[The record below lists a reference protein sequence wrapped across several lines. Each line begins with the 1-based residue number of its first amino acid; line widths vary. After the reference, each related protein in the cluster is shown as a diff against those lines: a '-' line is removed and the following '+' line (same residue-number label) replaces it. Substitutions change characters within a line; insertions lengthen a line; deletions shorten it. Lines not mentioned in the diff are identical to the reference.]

1 WSRDPAGVAVPS
13 DRRTVRAMHAGW
25 REVSV
30 WRWIAETAAAE
41 VIVNEAVRAV
51 DDATGA
57 RVDAS
62 RAMRLRRL
70 ADRIRSDAGDGAAPA
85 SADLAAAALELAA
98 ARWKAAAKFGADA
111 DRLWADVQ
119 GVEQASSLAV
129 ARWKATRMRA
139 ALGAGA
145 PILDLCS
152 GIGGDALALAEAG
165 LAVEAVDLDP
175 RRAWMSG
182 RNAGCASRVASA
194 ESVEL
199 AAAALHADP
208 ARRDEGSGRRSWN
221 LDDHAP
227 GRAWIEGAL
236 STARA
241 AAIKFSPGVDRAA
254 FGDRPIEWEFIEED
268 GRLVQAVAWSGAFAA
283 QPGACVATALETEAG
298 ATLAVHSMRGTP
310 DERQPGGLPPVDAT
324 LSSGAFLSEP
334 RAVVERAAL
343 LVEALG
349 GRAARALAPRL
360 GLFTSAAPL
369 DEGPL
374 GHWWESFEIVAECAP
389 RAEAVAATLA
399 SADLVAR
406 SVRIRG
412 QALDADRLTRVLG
425 ARPDGRGVV
434 FAWREGQRARTVVVR
449 AR

>member
-1 WSRDPAGVAVPS
+1 
-13 DRRTVRAMHAGW
+13 MHAGW

-30 WRWIAETAAAE
+30 WRWLAETAGAE
-41 VIVNEAVRAV
+41 ALVAEAVRVFAAGTGI
-51 DDATGA
+51 DAAGT
-57 RVDAS
+57 
-62 RAMRLRRL
+62 MRLRRL
-70 ADRIRSDAGDGAAPA
+70 AERIRGEAADLAGPGG
-85 SADLAAAALELAA
+85 ADLAAAALELAA
-98 ARWKAAAKFGADA
+98 ARRKAVVKFGAVA
-111 DRLWADVQ
+111 ERLWADVQ

-129 ARWKATRMRA
+129 ARWKAARMRES
-139 ALGAGA
+139 LGAGA
-145 PILDLCS
+145 PVLDLCS

-165 LAVEAVDLDP
+165 VAVEAVDLDP

-182 RNAGCASRVASA
+182 RNAGCAARVAGA

-199 AAAALHADP
+199 AGAAIHADP

-254 FGDRPIEWEFIEED
+254 FGSLPIEWEFIEED

-283 QPGACVATALETEAG
+283 QPGVCVATALGTEAG
-298 ATLAVHSMRGTP
+298 ATSVAHSLRGTP
-310 DERQPGGLPPVDAT
+310 GERQPGGLPPVDAT
-324 LSSGAFLSEP
+324 LTPGAFLSEP

-399 SADLVAR
+399 SAGLAAR
-406 SVRIRG
+406 SVRVRG
-412 QALDADRLTRVLG
+412 QALDADRLTRALA